1 MKILTVANEKGGVGK
16 TLLSVQFAFYCAF
29 KFGLKVAVIDLDQQA
44 NASNSIRSN
53 QNCVVS
59 DTASSCFML
68 EPADLLAENLQKI
81 DEAVKQSNLVCFPA
95 DDALSEIEKKG
106 DEFHALV
113 TYNFSKNIDIL
124 SPYFDLVIIDT
135 NPNPDVRSNLGI
147 AVATHLVSPLIL
159 NKEPIDGIARL
170 LNRISVLAQNNPDM
184 VLGKGFLGMLPNM
197 LSSTNFQCQN
207 AKELFDSADELIIK
221 WQQLDIELD
230 TTKLS
235 FEKDKAAVALDEDG
249 NAKVK
254 VLNRYACIKLHSGI
268 AEAQAKGLPIW
279 EMPNQNAAWSEM
291 KRCFFTMLCQ
301 INPEKEDLS
310 TQEQKSVFEKASK
323 IYGNSAK
330 AIVKN
335 FWMTDVAASLPGM
348 NLSEIQRLRE
358 MRSSAPISIVL

>member
-81 DEAVKQSNLVCFPA
+81 EEAVKQTNLVCFRA

-113 TYNFSKNIDIL
+113 TYNFSKNIDLL
-124 SPYFDLVIIDT
+124 STYFDLVIIDT

-230 TTKLS
+230 TSKLS
-235 FEKDKAAVALDEDG
+235 FDKDKASVALDEDG

-279 EMPNQNAAWSEM
+279 EMPNQNAAWSEID
-291 KRCFFTMLCQ
+291 R
-301 INPEKEDLS
+301 
-310 TQEQKSVFEKASK
+310 KSV
-323 IYGNSAK
+323 
-330 AIVKN
+330 V
-335 FWMTDVAASLPGM
+335 
-348 NLSEIQRLRE
+348 
-358 MRSSAPISIVL
+358 